1 MKAEEK
7 TVERAV
13 REAMNRRLSGLQ
25 SSPVLD
31 AQIRRRIAQEEEP
44 KMKKKLP
51 VVLVFA
57 LVLVS
62 LGAVA
67 RAAGLIF
74 SPRVTAV
81 ALADQALEDT
91 YGITLRMQSFFERT
105 DETQPDGSV
114 RVVYTGSE
122 SFRHVLGTYT
132 AEVRNGKAS
141 VTWSLDGESKTS
153 ECRAGEPDSMLTAVF
168 QVFAVPV
175 DLVRQDPL
183 RIVTGPCMVV
193 LDRSD
198 QNITFVVCIERL
210 LLDPGH
216 AVIVDAHIEFCSELR
231 WVLGFTS
238 DDRPDVWLTDTHDPV
253 CYLVSPVAVHVVL
266 LFIDLS
272 NHVQSDSMCRT
283 QFFALSQEPVDVS
296 KITPDILELLFQ
308 CLTDRLLRTFLFL
321 G

>member
-1 MKAEEK
+1 MKAEGK

-51 VVLVFA
+51 VALVFA

-67 RAAGLIF
+67 LAAGLIL

-141 VTWSLDGESKTS
+141 VTWSLDGTDTKGMFEARAWGPEQLKEIMAWNEEHGTLTPYIEKAAALAAPDQKAREESEPVTDV
-153 ECRAGEPDSMLTAVF
+153 GEDYFRRL
-168 QVFAVPV
+168 
-175 DLVRQDPL
+175 
-183 RIVTGPCMVV
+183 
-193 LDRSD
+193 D
-198 QNITFVVCIERL
+198 QNSADAMAAAKLTEDAMAALAREAVALRYGLTEAEAEALERYIPPYFPETMYVLENGKYCLKIEFFL
-210 LLDPGH
+210 SLDP
-216 AVIVDAHIEFCSELR
+216 
-231 WVLGFTS
+231 
-238 DDRPDVWLTDTHDPV
+238 
-253 CYLVSPVAVHVVL
+253 
-266 LFIDLS
+266 
-272 NHVQSDSMCRT
+272 SDSRA
-283 QFFALSQEPVDVS
+283 ALNGAYVATVNVETGA
-296 KITPDILELLFQ
+296 IEN
-308 CLTDRLLRTFLFL
+308 LTYEA
-321 G
+321 GYGEG